1 MNLKE
6 LTAENH
12 RSAERKEFAK
22 ILLSGK
28 IDPFLYY
35 KYLVNQ
41 SQNYIVLEQALREL
55 AFPEEFRSI
64 FRAQKIVDDMQ
75 ELEELYGFTYSE
87 YIAKST
93 QEYAG
98 HIEKLLM
105 DEDVDGIIAH
115 LYVRHFGDMYGGAI
129 IAKRI
134 PGSGTMYEFDNKEEM
149 KQNVRLLLN
158 DSMADEANKCFSFAI
173 RLFEELVHEE
183 QSRRTG

>member
-1 MNLKE
+1 MNLKK

-22 ILLSGK
+22 ILLSGE

-41 SQNYIVLEQALREL
+41 SQNYNVLEQALREL
-55 AFPEEFRSI
+55 AFPQEFRSI
-64 FRAQKIVDDMQ
+64 FRAEKIVKDIK
-75 ELEELYGFTYSE
+75 ELEQLYGFGYRE
-87 YIAKST
+87 YICKST

-98 HIEKLLM
+98 HIETLLM
-105 DEDVDGIIAH
+105 NEDIDGIIAH

-134 PGSGTMYEFDNKEEM
+134 PGSGKMYEFEDKEGM
-149 KQNVRLLLN
+149 KENIRLLLN
-158 DSMADEANKCFSFAI
+158 DSMADEANRCFAFAI
-173 RLFEELVHEE
+173 RLFEELLDEE
-183 QSRRTG
+183 RIG